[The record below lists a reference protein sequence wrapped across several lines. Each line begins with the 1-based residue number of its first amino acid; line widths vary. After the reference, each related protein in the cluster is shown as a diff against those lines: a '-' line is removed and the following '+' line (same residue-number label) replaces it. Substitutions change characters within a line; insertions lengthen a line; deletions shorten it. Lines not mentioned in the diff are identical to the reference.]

1 MPLLIKYDTIHLQF
15 NANNWLYKYLK
26 WTERI
31 TNFNFKSSVD
41 PVSFLLFRPYLSF
54 KYYKWK
60 AKTHLGEAKQDK
72 LWRSRKSFCR
82 CKQSQYFST
91 FSAQTKQALGI
102 PIINQSALM
111 YYLRVIKGSIMWLK
125 RIPSRR
131 GGRLQASYTW
141 EINKV

>member
-1 MPLLIKYDTIHLQF
+1 MRIIGFINTWSEQKELQILILRVPWIQF
-15 NANNWLYKYLK
+15 HFFYSDLTYLSSIINEK
-26 WTERI
+26 PKRI
-31 TNFNFKSSVD
+31 WVKQSKTNFEDRGNLFAD
-41 PVSFLLFRPYLSF
+41 VSIQHE
-54 KYYKWK
+54 
-60 AKTHLGEAKQDK
+60 T
-72 LWRSRKSFCR
+72 
-82 CKQSQYFST
+82 QSQYFST